1 MTVEDLI
8 KNVLIAEDDK
18 LASTSLA
25 QALADVTTIR
35 TTTAA
40 DGVEAFEKA
49 EQNPPDLLV
58 TDIHMPN
65 MDGLELVEKI
75 RNTDWGKDIP
85 VIIMTND
92 NTTTT
97 LYSALKGGVS
107 VYLSKTS
114 LDVDGFAQQIK
125 QALDLV

>member
-8 KNVLIAEDDK
+8 RKVLIAEDDK
-18 LASTSLA
+18 LAGTSLV
-25 QALADVTTIR
+25 QALADTTTIKA
-35 TTTAA
+35 TLVN

-49 EQNPPDLLV
+49 QQNPPDLLV

-75 RNTDWGKDIP
+75 HNTEWGKDIP

-92 NTTTT
+92 NTTNT